1 MLFIW
6 IMHSIVI
13 VSFFCMKPY
22 HLLVVNDYQLKN
34 INWRKRNLYSMLI
47 LLPFLFHFISFHF
60 LFHFISF
67 LFLFISLS
75 FFLQHIDITR
85 VYHNKTFIFISY
97 KVTDILTTQTKLFII
112 LWLGI
117 CQLIIL
123 SDSKFVVSFL
133 LKKRWKKRE
142 QKK

>member
-47 LLPFLFHFISFHF
+47 LLPFLFHFISL
-60 LFHFISF
+60 LFH
-67 LFLFISLS
+67 FISLS

-133 LKKRWKKRE
+133 LKKIKEKRIE
-142 QKK
+142 KTILVRN